1 MAKNLFLF
9 FLIIGKIAFS
19 QNKIISGEIFYDNKP
34 VSGASIY
41 LKELKKGTISDENGY
56 FIINNISKTKFSLII
71 SFVGLESK
79 KLSVDFKKNNVQD
92 IGVIELFS
100 NKDLDEIVV
109 SGTLKPVT
117 KLNSSVPVEVY
128 NKNFF
133 KSNPSAS
140 IFESIQNI
148 NGIRPQINCGV
159 CNTGDIHI
167 NGQDGSN
174 TMVLIDGLPIVSG
187 LSTVYGLT
195 GIPQSLIE
203 KIEIIKGPTSAT
215 YGSEAI
221 GGLINLITKLP
232 EYSNKFSFDTF
243 YSGWGE
249 KNYDIGYKYKIGNKI
264 ESLLGVNYFN
274 YSNPIDNNNDG
285 FTDLTLQDR
294 VSIFNKINFNKK
306 SSIATRFVYEDRWG
320 GQTNWSKIY
329 RGSDKIYGESIYT
342 SRWEVFGNH
351 KFNNNLKFEFSI
363 NDHIQNSAYGTTL
376 YKANQFIGFGQFLWN
391 KSINSNDLTFGLA
404 LRYTLYDDNSTATFN
419 ENMLKNE
426 NDKVYLPGFFIQ
438 DELKL
443 NDKNLLLLGVRY
455 DYNSIYGNIIT
466 PRINYKW
473 NSNDKTSTIR
483 IGMGTGFRIT
493 NVFTEDH
500 AALTGSR
507 EVVFLENIDPEKSKN
522 INLNFIKN
530 IYFKSGII
538 IDFDSSIFF
547 TRFSNKIIPNYDFDP
562 DKIIYQNLKGSSISK
577 GGSLNINSTF
587 SNGLRMNLGVTLIDS
602 YTINNGV
609 KEKPYLTETF
619 HGNWRISY
627 NISNINLKFD
637 YTGNIIGSMLLPLL
651 NSNDP
656 RPQYSPTYSIQNI
669 QITKS
674 LINKYEFYIG
684 LKNILNFTP
693 DARSIS
699 RSFDPFDKKVVY
711 DSNGKIEVNS
721 ENPYGLSFDTSYVY
735 ASNQGIRFFAGLR
748 INLN

>member
-1 MAKNLFLF
+1 MKKFF
-9 FLIIGKIAFS
+9 FLLL
-19 QNKIISGEIFYDNKP
+19 IISKITFGQNFTVTGNIIFENKP
-34 VSGASIY
+34 LSGASIY
-41 LKELKKGTISDENGY
+41 AKELKKGTVSNKNGY
-56 FIINNISKTKFSLII
+56 FIISNISETKFNLIF
-71 SFVGLESK
+71 SFVGLQSK
-79 KLSVDFKKNNVQD
+79 KILVDLEKNNLQD
-92 IGVIELFS
+92 LGVIELFS
-100 NKDLDEIVV
+100 NEDLDEIVV

-133 KSNPSAS
+133 KSNPTAS

-148 NGIRPQINCGV
+148 NGVRPQINCGV

-167 NGQDGSN
+167 NGQDGSY

-203 KIEIIKGPTSAT
+203 KIEIIKGPASAT

-232 EYSNKFSFDTF
+232 EYSNKLSFDTF

-249 KNYDIGYKYKIGNKI
+249 KNYDLGYKYRIGDKI
-264 ESLLGVNYFN
+264 ESIFGLNYFN

-294 VSIFNKINFNKK
+294 ISIFNKINFNRK
-306 SSIATRFVYEDRWG
+306 SSIASRFVYEDRWG
-320 GQTNWSKIY
+320 GQTNWSPQY
-329 RGSDKIYGESIYT
+329 RGSNEIYGESIYT
-342 SRWEVFGNH
+342 SRWEIFGNH
-351 KFNNNLKFEFSI
+351 NFSNNLKFEFSL
-363 NDHIQNSAYGTTL
+363 NNHIQNSAYGTTL

-391 KSINSNDLTFGLA
+391 KSIKSNDLTFGLA
-404 LRYTLYDDNSTATFN
+404 LRYTVYDDNSTATFN
-419 ENMLKNE
+419 EISFKNE
-426 NDKVYLPGFFIQ
+426 DDKVYLPGFFIQ

-443 NDKNLLLLGVRY
+443 NNNNSLLLGIRY
-455 DYNSIYGNIIT
+455 DYNSTYKDIIT

-522 INLNFIKN
+522 INLNFVKN
-530 IYFKSGII
+530 IYFKSGVI
-538 IDFDSSIFF
+538 IDFDSSIFY
-547 TRFSNKIIPNYDFDP
+547 TTFSNKIIPDYDFDP
-562 DKIIYQNLKGSSISK
+562 DKIIYQNLDGSSISR
-577 GGSLNINSTF
+577 GGSININSTF
-587 SNGLRMNLGVTLIDS
+587 SNGLRINLGVTFLDS
-602 YTINNGV
+602 YTKDEGIN
-609 KEKPYLTETF
+609 KDPYLTENF
-619 HGNWRISY
+619 HGNWRVSY
-627 NISNINLKFD
+627 EISNLNLKFD
-637 YTGNIIGSMLLPLL
+637 YTGNIVGPMLLPLL
-651 NSNDP
+651 NINDP

-674 LINKYEFYIG
+674 LINKYEFYLG